1 MTLKEKKRVQVQV
14 DKDLADSTEAVL
26 NQLGLNSTVV
36 INALY
41 SRITATGSLP
51 FELKLSP
58 REKASLDLV
67 EASKAIPRK
76 RITDKKELAAWLSDE
91 KE

>member
-1 MTLKEKKRVQVQV
+1 MALKEKKRVQVQV

-51 FELKLSP
+51 FALKLSP
-58 REKASLDLV
+58 REKADLDIV
-67 EASKAIPRK
+67 EATKKIPNK
-76 RITDKKELAAWLSDE
+76 NISDPEKLEEWLSDGE
-91 KE
+91 E

>member
-1 MTLKEKKRVQVQV
+1 
-14 DKDLADSTEAVL
+14 
-26 NQLGLNSTVV
+26 
-36 INALY
+36 
-41 SRITATGSLP
+41 LP

>member
-1 MTLKEKKRVQVQV
+1 MATKDKKRIQVQV
-14 DKDLADSTEAVL
+14 DKDLADSTEEVL
-26 NQLGLNSTVV
+26 AQLGLNSTVV

-58 REKASLDLV
+58 REKATLDLID
-67 EASKAIPRK
+67 AAKNLPRK
-76 RITDKKELAAWLSDE
+76 KITTKKELEEWLSDGE
-91 KE
+91 E

>member
-76 RITDKKELAAWLSDE
+76 RITDKKELASWLSDE

>member
-1 MTLKEKKRVQVQV
+1 MATKEKKRIQVQV
-14 DKDLADSTEAVL
+14 DKQLADSTEAVL
-26 NQLGLNSTVV
+26 NELGLNPTVV

-58 REKASLDLV
+58 REKADIAV
-67 EASKAIPRK
+67 AEASKNVPNEYISDP
-76 RITDKKELAAWLSDE
+76 KKLEKWLSDE
-91 KE
+91 GE